1 MVPGGGGRGVLQ
13 ISSDRGDGMGAKINT
28 QKNPWGFKQ
37 NPKISLDQNLT
48 PKKSN
53 AQFLSHQKIPESI
66 IWYNYHESS
75 NCFEYHQKNL
85 LN

>member
-1 MVPGGGGRGVLQ
+1 MVPGGGVLQ

-66 IWYNYHESS
+66 I
-75 NCFEYHQKNL
+75 
-85 LN
+85 